1 MKDNVIVILKFI
13 GNNLLIFFI
22 ACAAA
27 GFGVYQGIEQNN
39 RNIEEHDIKTA
50 IQYLQ
55 SASEEATYQSEVLD
69 NITGDLECLD
79 YKSPP
84 DVMKLEKALYY
95 FDFAGIVL
103 PYPIFSE
110 KILDD
115 HVVRSRLSPTGI
127 NSIYRVQ
134 EQLKDEKSYILG
146 KETKQQEYMLAT
158 GNYPLNLNQEKA
170 ALIVDVFVRKEAL
183 SLYKMH
189 LNVLSKLL
197 KSEVGYIQ
205 GDLTADKIRDI
216 HHEEELKELEDRKKK
231 IELGFKLNETEAK
244 KKPDCSHKG
253 ELW

>member
-1 MKDNVIVILKFI
+1 MIVSLKFI
-13 GNNLLIFFI
+13 GNNVVIFLI

-27 GFGVYQGIEQNN
+27 WFGVYQGIEKNN
-39 RNIEEHDIKTA
+39 QNIEEQDIKTA

-55 SASEEATYQSEVLD
+55 SASEEATYQSKVLD
-69 NITGDLECLD
+69 NITGDLEGLD
-79 YKSPP
+79 YNSPP

-146 KETKQQEYMLAT
+146 KETRQQEYMLAT
-158 GNYPLNLNQEKA
+158 GNYPSNLNQEQA
-170 ALIVDVFVRKEAL
+170 ALIVDVFARKEAL

-197 KSEVGYIQ
+197 ESEAGYIQ
-205 GDLTADKIRDI
+205 GNFTADQIRDT
-216 HHEEELKELEDRKKK
+216 HHEEELKELEGRKKK
-231 IELGFKLNETEAK
+231 IELNFK
-244 KKPDCSHKG
+244 
-253 ELW
+253 